1 MIRLVPIEE
10 TLLAAIASPRLFRR
24 SVGAELGERVEIVRE
39 VVERTLDLARRVG
52 STRPWTGYLVVDE
65 EGIVVGSGGFKG
77 NPGAGGEVEIAYF
90 TFPDLEGRGI
100 ANATARELVE
110 IAEGSGQV
118 RVILAH
124 TLPERNASCRILE
137 RNGFALVGEVIDPE
151 DGPVWR
157 WRRPVGTGDL
167 EARRHVVRHLL
178 ASLAYRAGKA
188 LRGAPPAF
196 DAFRAGEGLR
206 TPGEIVAHL
215 GDLLVWALGLA
226 SGDRRGS
233 NTEPLAW
240 VENVVRF
247 FASLGELDAFFAGSS
262 PLACSPESL
271 LQGPVADALT
281 HVGQLAMLRR
291 LAGSPIR
298 GESYFRADIVPGR
311 VGAEQ
316 AAPRRELD

>member
-1 MIRLVPIEE
+1 MIRLLPIDE
-10 TLLAAIASPRLFRR
+10 TLLAALASPQQLDRTI
-24 SVGAELGERVEIVRE
+24 GAELGERVETVRE
-39 VVERTLDLARRVG
+39 VVEQTLDLARRVG
-52 STRPWTGYLVVDE
+52 STFPWTGYLVVDE
-65 EGIVVGSGGFKG
+65 AGMVVGSGGFKG
-77 NPGAGGEVEIAYF
+77 NPGSRGEVEIAYF
-90 TFPDLEGRGI
+90 TFPELEGRGI
-100 ANATARELVE
+100 ASATARELVE

-118 RVILAH
+118 RVLLAH

-137 RNGFALVGEVIDPE
+137 KNRFALVGEVIDPE

-157 WRRPVGTGDL
+157 WRRAVGPDDPA
-167 EARRHVVRHLL
+167 ARRHAVRHLL
-178 ASLAYRAGKA
+178 ATLAYRAGKT

-226 SGDRRGS
+226 SGDGRGS

-240 VENVVRF
+240 EENVARF
-247 FASLGELDAFFAGSS
+247 FASLGELDAFLSGPSR
-262 PLACSPESL
+262 LACGPESL

-298 GESYFRADIVPGR
+298 GESYVRAEIVPGR

-316 AAPRRELD
+316 AAPQRELD